1 MEETLTAAV
10 VFGGIYFLI
19 KVLTDFLLKRKL
31 IITGQTDKTDII
43 ETPRNKE
50 QNSYPTLKWGLV
62 VLFAGL
68 GLLVISQTTRQINPE
83 DWNASMN
90 LGYLSAGIELVAISL
105 GFLIYFLFVRFSS
118 KKES

>member
-19 KVLTDFLLKRKL
+19 KIFTDFLLKRKL
-31 IITGQTDKTDII
+31 IITGQVEKTDII
-43 ETPRNKE
+43 EVPRNKE

-68 GLLVISQTTRQINPE
+68 GLLVISQTTKQISPD
-83 DWNASMN
+83 DWNARVIQ
-90 LGYLSAGIELVAISL
+90 GYLSAGIELIAISL
-105 GFLIYFLFVRFSS
+105 GFLFYFIFARFSS
-118 KKES
+118 K